1 MFQFP
6 EAKVLSP
13 SINSR
18 RELVLKL
25 KIKPED
31 YQMADFERLA
41 NMVDTVSF
49 AVVMNPFQEEEIE
62 DPLPK
67 LRIQLVM
74 TQKEYCEKSG
84 ENEEAEKN
92 RLYQKYNVASRGDLT
107 KEQLEDEI
115 ESYRYGIQMFN

>member
-31 YQMADFERLA
+31 YQIEDFERLA

-49 AVVMNPFQEEEIE
+49 AVVMSEFQEQPIE
-62 DPLPK
+62 DDLTN
-67 LRIQLVM
+67 LRRQLVM
-74 TQKEYCEKSG
+74 AKKEYCEVSG
-84 ENEEAEKN
+84 SSEEAEKE
-92 RLYQKYNVASRGDLT
+92 RVYKKYNVASRGDLT

-115 ESYRYGIQMFN
+115 ESYRFEIKQFT